1 MIKKKEINRLKH
13 FKPNTEENVA
23 LEMCSI
29 KELVVMM
36 MVMIY
41 SIKEEVKK
49 KMLEVETCICIEV
62 EVGKEMFGVVRT
74 CKHTELVVKVVTCK
88 HKGKV
93 GK

>member
-1 MIKKKEINRLKH
+1 
-13 FKPNTEENVA
+13 
-23 LEMCSI
+23 MCSI

>member
-1 MIKKKEINRLKH
+1 
-13 FKPNTEENVA
+13 
-23 LEMCSI
+23 MCSI

-62 EVGKEMFGVVRT
+62 EVGKEMFGVVGT
-74 CKHTELVVKVVTCK
+74 CKHTEQVVKVVTCK
-88 HKGKV
+88 YKGKV